1 MPLAV
6 AKEIGAELTCYHCF
20 AEVLKALVCLATV
33 FPSVTRPSYPTKGC
47 FVSTDPGINRH
58 VEKSHSKASACVM
71 HEEINHC
78 GFKATDNLE
87 VLSTSLLKVT
97 DIETGTLK

>member
-1 MPLAV
+1 MLPFLCRSF
-6 AKEIGAELTCYHCF
+6 ESPC
-20 AEVLKALVCLATV
+20 V
-33 FPSVTRPSYPTKGC
+33 FGHSFSLCHKPSYPTKGC